1 MNITDTI
8 KGKLNNNGKGVDW
21 TKFSNDDSLWKEG
34 ILDSLGMIELIQ
46 FIEKSFNIKIGDDDL
61 SPDNFDSISRISR
74 YISTKINLG

>member
-8 KGKLNNNGKGVDW
+8 KAKLTNNGKGVDW

-34 ILDSLGMIELIQ
+34 ILDSLGMIEMIQ
-46 FIEKSFNIKIGDDDL
+46 YIEKSFNIKIGDDDL

-74 YISTKINLG
+74 YISTKMNLG

>member
-8 KGKLNNNGKGVDW
+8 KEKLTNNGKGGDW
-21 TKFSNDDSLWKEG
+21 TKFSDDDSLWEEG

>member
-8 KGKLNNNGKGVDW
+8 KGKLTNNGKGVDW

-46 FIEKSFNIKIGDDDL
+46 FIERTFNIKVGEDDL
-61 SPDNFDSISRISR
+61 SPDNFDSINRISR